1 MIQPASRIAHLSS
14 HYFADLD
21 REIARG
27 TASGRQI
34 IRLDVGSPDLPPPSP
49 VIERLHQ
56 AASRADSH
64 GYQAHAG
71 PEALRRAWATMY
83 QRLYDIELDHES
95 QIVPLIGSKEGI
107 FNLSQA
113 LVDPGD
119 IVLVPDPGYITYVRG
134 TQVAGG
140 EIFSLP
146 LREENDYLPA
156 LNEIPQDIARRARI
170 LWLNYPNNPTSAV
183 ASLDFFRE
191 AVAFAREYGVLLAHD
206 AAYTQVTFEDY
217 RAPSLLEVPGAL
229 DVAVEFNTLSKSH
242 NMAGWRVAAAIGQQD
257 ALRYLYQLKTNID
270 SSHFGPILEAASEAM
285 TGDQSWLCER
295 NQTYR
300 ARRDVAAA
308 ALQRMGL
315 QFRLPQAGLYIWFSV
330 PGAESSA
337 GFCQRALRNCAVSL
351 TPGAIFGKN
360 GEGYVRLSLTSPIDE
375 LTEAM
380 HRLEVEF
387 ST

>member
-1 MIQPASRIAHLSS
+1 MIQPASRIANLSS

-21 REIARG
+21 REIAQL
-27 TASGRQI
+27 TSTGRRI
-34 IRLDVGSPDLPPPSP
+34 IRLDVGSPDLPPPPP

-56 AASRADSH
+56 AASRADTH

-71 PEALRRAWATMY
+71 PESLRRAWAAMY
-83 QRLYDIELDHES
+83 QRLYKIELDHDS

-113 LVDPGD
+113 LIDPGD

-134 TQVAGG
+134 AQVASG
-140 EIFSLP
+140 EIFTLP
-146 LREENDYLPA
+146 LRDENGYLPA
-156 LNEIPQDIARRARI
+156 LIDIPQDIARRAKI

-191 AVAFAREYGVLLAHD
+191 VVAFAREQGVLLAHD

-217 RAPSLLEVPGAL
+217 RAPSLLEVPGAI
-229 DVAVEFNTLSKSH
+229 DVAIEFNTLSKSH
-242 NMAGWRVAAAIGQQD
+242 NMAGWRVAAAVGQPD
-257 ALRYLYQLKTNID
+257 ALRYLYQLKTNVD
-270 SSHFGPILEAASEAM
+270 SSHFGPILEAATEAM
-285 TGDQSWLCER
+285 TGDQNWLCER
-295 NQTYR
+295 NRTYQ

-315 QFRLPQAGLYIWFSV
+315 HFQMPQAGLYIWFSV
-330 PGAESSA
+330 PGAETSA
-337 GFCQRALRNCAVSL
+337 GFCQRALRNCGVSL

-360 GEGYVRLSLTSPIDE
+360 GDGYVRLSLTSPIEE

-380 HRLEVEF
+380 QRLEVEF
-387 ST
+387 TA